1 MTAQVEPVPK
11 HMHTVTPHLVCDS
24 AAEAIEFYKKA
35 FGAVETGRM
44 QTPDGKIM
52 HAEVRIGD
60 STVMLV
66 DEFPEYGSVGP
77 KKLNGSPVTLHVY
90 VPNVDQVFEQAIA
103 AGATVRMPLE
113 DQFWGDRYGQVVD
126 PFGHNWSIATHVK
139 DMTQDEMVR
148 AMNEMQPDQANCG
161 PQS

>member
-1 MTAQVEPVPK
+1 MTAQVEPIPEG
-11 HMHTVTPHLVCDS
+11 MRTVTPHLVCDG
-24 AAEAIEFYKKA
+24 AADAIEFYKKA
-35 FGAVETGRM
+35 FNAVETARM

-52 HAEVRIGD
+52 HASVRIGD
-60 STVMLV
+60 SNVMLV
-66 DEFPEYGSVGP
+66 DEFPDYGSVGP

-90 VPNVDQVFEQAIA
+90 VPNVDQVFEQAVA
-103 AGATVRMPLE
+103 AGATVRMPVE

-139 DMTQDEMVR
+139 DMTQEEMMA

>member
-1 MTAQVEPVPK
+1 
-11 HMHTVTPHLVCDS
+11 MHSVTPHLVCDG
-24 AAEAIEFYKKA
+24 AADAIEFYKKA
-35 FGAVETGRM
+35 FNAVEGGRM

-66 DEFPEYGSVGP
+66 DEFPDYGSIGP
-77 KKLNGSPVTLHVY
+77 KKLNGSPVTIHLY
-90 VPNVDQVFEQAIA
+90 VPNVDQVFEQALA

-113 DQFWGDRYGQVVD
+113 NQFWGDRYGQVVD

-139 DMTQDEMVR
+139 DMTQEEMMG

>member
-1 MTAQVEPVPK
+1 
-11 HMHTVTPHLVCDS
+11 MHSITPHLVCDG
-24 AAEAIEFYKKA
+24 AAEAIEFYKRA
-35 FGAVETGRM
+35 FDAVEGGRM

-66 DEFPEYGSVGP
+66 DEFPDYGSVGP
-77 KKLNGSPVTLHVY
+77 KKLNGSPVTIHLY
-90 VPNVDQVFEQAIA
+90 VPDVDRVFEQALA

-113 DQFWGDRYGQVVD
+113 NQFWGDRYGQVVD

-139 DMTQDEMVR
+139 DMTQEEMMA

>member
-1 MTAQVEPVPK
+1 MTAQVEPVP
-11 HMHTVTPHLVCDS
+11 HDMHTVTPHLVCDG

-35 FGAVETGRM
+35 FNAVETARI

-52 HAEVRIGD
+52 HAAVRIGD

-66 DEFPEYGSVGP
+66 DEFPDYGSVGP
-77 KKLNGSPVTLHVY
+77 KKLNGSPVTMHVY
-90 VPNVDQVFEQAIA
+90 VPDVDRVFEQAVA

-113 DQFWGDRYGQVVD
+113 NQFWGDRYGQVVD

-139 DMTQDEMVR
+139 DLTQEEMMA

>member
-11 HMHTVTPHLVCDS
+11 HMHSITPHLVCDG

-35 FGAVETGRM
+35 FNAVETARM

-52 HAEVRIGD
+52 HAAVRIGD

-66 DEFPEYGSVGP
+66 DEFPDYGSVGP
-77 KKLNGSPVTLHVY
+77 KKLNGSPVTMHVY
-90 VPNVDQVFEQAIA
+90 VPDVDRVFAQAVA

-139 DMTQDEMVR
+139 DLTQEEMMA

>member
-1 MTAQVEPVPK
+1 MTAQVEPVP
-11 HMHTVTPHLVCDS
+11 HDMHTVTPHLVCDG

-35 FGAVETGRM
+35 FNAVETARI

-52 HAEVRIGD
+52 HAAVRIGD

-66 DEFPEYGSVGP
+66 DEFPDYGSVGP
-77 KKLNGSPVTLHVY
+77 KKLNGSPVTMHVY
-90 VPNVDQVFEQAIA
+90 VPDVDRVFAQAVA

-113 DQFWGDRYGQVVD
+113 NQFWGDRYGQVVD

-139 DMTQDEMVR
+139 DLTQEEMMA

>member
-11 HMHTVTPHLVCDS
+11 HMHSITPHLVCDG

-35 FGAVETGRM
+35 FDAVEGGRM

-66 DEFPEYGSVGP
+66 DEFPDYGSVGP
-77 KKLNGSPVTLHVY
+77 KKLNGSPVTIHLY
-90 VPNVDQVFEQAIA
+90 VPDVDRVFEQALA
-103 AGATVRMPLE
+103 AGATVRMPL
-113 DQFWGDRYGQVVD
+113 DNQFWGDRYGQVVD

-139 DMTQDEMVR
+139 DMTQEE
-148 AMNEMQPDQANCG
+148 MNEAMQSMNPECG

>member
-1 MTAQVEPVPK
+1 MSAQIEPVPRD
-11 HMHTVTPHLVCDS
+11 MHTVTPHLVCDG
-24 AAEAIEFYKKA
+24 AAAAIEFYKKA
-35 FGAVETGRM
+35 FNAVETARM

-52 HAEVRIGD
+52 HASVRIGD
-60 STVMLV
+60 SNVMLV
-66 DEFPEYGSVGP
+66 DEFPDYGSVGP

-90 VPNVDQVFEQAIA
+90 VPNVDQVFEQAVA
-103 AGATVRMPLE
+103 AGATVKMPVA

-139 DMTQDEMVR
+139 DMAPDEMVR
-148 AMNEMQPDQANCG
+148 AMDEMQPDQANIG